1 MSLLPLRLFS
11 ATSVIEFIIQFDR
24 SFTGT
29 KNIWYNRLCTQ
40 KIFKYNI
47 YTLNINIREL
57 VWTFIMIWLS
67 IILYLYSKPSQV
79 SLVDTWIQKL
89 FMQTSLFELRK
100 FYVQDLNDINSLI
113 KILTCSFRF
122 HAKASLSYFENVSPV
137 Q

>member
-47 YTLNINIREL
+47 YTLNINIRVREISMNIYNDMIIYH
-57 VWTFIMIWLS
+57 FIFIFQAFTGQLS
-67 IILYLYSKPSQV
+67 RHVNSKIVYADIPFWITQIL
-79 SLVDTWIQKL
+79 
-89 FMQTSLFELRK
+89 
-100 FYVQDLNDINSLI
+100 
-113 KILTCSFRF
+113 CSRLER
-122 HAKASLSYFENVSPV
+122 H

>member
-11 ATSVIEFIIQFDR
+11 ATSVIEFIIQFYR

-47 YTLNINIREL
+47 YTVNINIRVTL
-57 VWTFIMIWLS
+57 IMIWLS